1 MNLCGYIFNYMV
13 CLVTNRSYGHDF
25 RFWKLEDKKPL
36 YYLNLKGKNVPNKQ
50 VGVAILPP
58 CGKHA

>member
-1 MNLCGYIFNYMV
+1 MTLDFGNLRI
-13 CLVTNRSYGHDF
+13 
-25 RFWKLEDKKPL
+25 KKPL